1 MAPVGMAEDLPWT
14 SAWVTGASAGIGRA
28 LALRLAAGGCAV
40 TASARDTGALKKL
53 HDEHV
58 AITPLPLDV
67 TDTAAVMA
75 AVPALE
81 ARQGPLD
88 LAVFNAGTYEPLPGG
103 LGDPEV
109 FRHHMEVNYMG
120 VVNGLHGVV
129 PAMKERGRGQ
139 VALMG
144 SLSGYRGLPRAACYG
159 PTKAALINLAETL
172 RTELRG
178 SGVDLR
184 IVNPGFV
191 ATRLTDKNDFTM
203 PDLMTAPDAADAII
217 RGLEGRGFE
226 IAFPRRFALFM
237 KLARLLP
244 YGLFFPLAA
253 RLARG

>member
-1 MAPVGMAEDLPWT
+1 MAEDLPWT

-40 TASARDTGALKKL
+40 TASARSAGALEEL
-53 HDEHV
+53 HDAHS
-58 AITPLPLDV
+58 AITPRPLDV
-67 TDTAAVMA
+67 TDTAAMA
-75 AVPALE
+75 AAVADME
-81 ARQGPLD
+81 GRQGPLD
-88 LAVFNAGTYEPLPGG
+88 LALFNAGTYDPLPGG
-103 LGDPEV
+103 LGDPAV
-109 FRHHMEVNYMG
+109 FRRHMEVNYMG
-120 VVNGLHGVV
+120 VVNGLHGVL

-144 SLSGYRGLPRAACYG
+144 SLSGYRGLPQAAYYG

-172 RTELRG
+172 RTELGG

-191 ATRLTDKNDFTM
+191 ATRLTEKNDFTM
-203 PDLMTAPDAADAII
+203 PDLMTAEDAATAII
-217 RGLEGRGFE
+217 TGLRGTGFE
-226 IAFPRRFALFM
+226 IAFPRRFALVM

-253 RLARG
+253 RLAKE